1 MDLHDMTKDELIN
14 QNQALREELNRLKTK
29 YVWGLQVEDF
39 ASAAV
44 DIDEPIEDVFSEE
57 ELTDDELHFQ
67 AFHALKSK
75 EAYNMHE
82 WSEDV
87 SESANHFSDN
97 TMKLLRTAAKRW
109 LTFE

>member
-1 MDLHDMTKDELIN
+1 MDLHDLTKDELIE
-14 QNQALREELNRLKTK
+14 QNRALREELNQLKTK

-39 ASAAV
+39 AGAA
-44 DIDEPIEDVFSEE
+44 IDSNEPIDDVFSDD

-75 EAYNMHE
+75 ESYNMHE
-82 WSEDV
+82 WAEDI
-87 SESANHFSDN
+87 SESADHFSDN